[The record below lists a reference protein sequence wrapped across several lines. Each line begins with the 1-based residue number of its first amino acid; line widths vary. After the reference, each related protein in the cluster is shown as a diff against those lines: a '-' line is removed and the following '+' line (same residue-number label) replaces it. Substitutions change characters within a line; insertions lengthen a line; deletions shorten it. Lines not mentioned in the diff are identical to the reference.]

1 MVNYR
6 EILRLHSLDYSQRE
20 NTANIHNSRS
30 MQIPALTERNIHKS
44 NGKQSA
50 HPSGISSKRAT
61 NSFAKLWLRCCISLH
76 RANKIIYF
84 SYFSIIH

>member
-50 HPSGISSKRAT
+50 HPSGIPV
-61 NSFAKLWLRCCISLH
+61 C
-76 RANKIIYF
+76 
-84 SYFSIIH
+84 